1 MGELQGHTGCPSTL
15 GKFLNVDRTVH
26 TTAYQLTKVDR
37 PGPSTEHVVDEEE
50 EKTEE
55 TWPLP
60 ARPSCVDTLIGR
72 QLSFGCS
79 TM

>member
-26 TTAYQLTKVDR
+26 TTDQLTKVDS
-37 PGPSTEHVVDEEE
+37 PGPSSEHVVNKEE

-60 ARPSCVDTLIGR
+60 TIPSLVDTLMGR
-72 QLSFGCS
+72 QLSSGL
-79 TM
+79 

>member
-1 MGELQGHTGCPSTL
+1 
-15 GKFLNVDRTVH
+15 VDS
-26 TTAYQLTKVDR
+26 

-50 EKTEE
+50 EKTEK

-60 ARPSCVDTLIGR
+60 ARPSCVDPLIGR
-72 QLSFGCS
+72 RLSSGCS